1 MADILATQRLLLRE
15 IMPADIVVLQAIFGD
30 ETCMRYY
37 PAVKTLEETTAW
49 FQKLAFDSYA
59 LHGFG
64 LWAVIDRQSGALIG
78 DCGITLQRTS
88 SGLEPEIGYHFLHDV
103 WGRGFATEA
112 ASACR
117 DYAFHALGFSRV
129 VSIVAADNIG
139 SQRVAAKVHDRC
151 ETSARTD
158 PTTGR
163 VVERSLYI
171 SERLRPTTANAA
183 GDAARGTVSSAVTSR
198 DSS

>member
-1 MADILATQRLLLRE
+1 MSEIIATQRLRLRE
-15 IMPADIVVLQAIFGD
+15 MVADDLPVLQQIFGD
-30 ETCMRYY
+30 EACMRHY

-49 FQKLAFDSYA
+49 FQNLAFDSYA
-59 LHGFG
+59 RHGFG
-64 LWAVIDRQSGALIG
+64 LWAVVDKTSGALIG

-88 SGLEPEIGYHFLHDV
+88 AGIEPEIGYHFLHSV
-103 WGRGFATEA
+103 WGQGFATEA

-117 DYAFHALGFSRV
+117 DFAFHALGFSRV

-139 SQRVAAKVHDRC
+139 SHKVAARVHDRC
-151 ETSARTD
+151 EISVTTD
-158 PTTGR
+158 RKTGR

-183 GDAARGTVSSAVTSR
+183 GDAARGTL
-198 DSS
+198 

>member
-1 MADILATQRLLLRE
+1 MADILATSRLLLRE
-15 IMPADIVVLQAIFGD
+15 ITADDIAVLHGIFGD
-30 ETCMRYY
+30 EICMRHY
-37 PAVKTLEETTAW
+37 PAIKSPEETQAW
-49 FQKLAFDSYA
+49 FQRLAFDSYA

-64 LWAVIDRQSGALIG
+64 LWAVIDRGSGALIG

-88 SGLEPEIGYHFLHDV
+88 AGLEPEIGYHFLRSA
-103 WGRGFATEA
+103 WGQGFATEA

-117 DYAFHALGFSRV
+117 DYAFHALGFSRI

-151 ETSARTD
+151 ERSMRKD
-158 PTTGR
+158 PKTGSL
-163 VVERSLYI
+163 VERSLYI

-183 GDAARGTVSSAVTSR
+183 GDAARGTVS
-198 DSS
+198 